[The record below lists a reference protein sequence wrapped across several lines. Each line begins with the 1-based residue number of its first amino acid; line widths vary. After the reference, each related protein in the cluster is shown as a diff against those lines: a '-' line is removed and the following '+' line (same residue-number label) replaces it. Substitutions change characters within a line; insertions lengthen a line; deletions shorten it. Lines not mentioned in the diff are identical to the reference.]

1 VGITA
6 QDFIVKPVRVG
17 LLLDWLGR
25 RLGLDWTH
33 AEASAPAAPLLP
45 SGPAARPPSAP
56 QLQALQE
63 LVTLGYLRG
72 IVRRLDQIDSEE
84 PLARDYT
91 ARLRTLARQF
101 QLDAMSSMIQ
111 QALHDPPTV

>member
-1 VGITA
+1 
-6 QDFIVKPVRVG
+6 
-17 LLLDWLGR
+17 
-25 RLGLDWTH
+25 
-33 AEASAPAAPLLP
+33 
-45 SGPAARPPSAP
+45 
-56 QLQALQE
+56 LQALQE